1 MRSNK
6 NSMRFS
12 NAFFALAAAAILASG
27 IAAQSDA
34 SQQNKTG
41 RAGTF
46 AIVNARI
53 VPVTGPVIENGT
65 VVIRD
70 GKIAAVGTNVSIPSG
85 AERIDAKGL
94 SVYPGMID
102 AATSLGL
109 AEIPLG
115 ANATMDVAETGS
127 MNANAKAITGINPH
141 TSHVNV
147 TRVNGVTT
155 VHSAPTGGTI
165 AGQSTV
171 INLNGSTQAEM
182 SVVPEFGLVI
192 NFPRVTTFGGFQPG
206 VGPITVDFN
215 EAVRRRDNQIEELK
229 KMMADAEGYAKAK
242 DAAAKDNS
250 IRPPATDLRLEAMLP
265 YIRGERPMLIAVER
279 ERDIR
284 AAVKFL
290 ADNKLKGII
299 VGGQEAWKAADDLKK
314 NNVPVIFTNI
324 YSLPVREDDPYDFLF
339 EGPAQLHR
347 AGVKFAVATGDGGA
361 EVRDLPYH
369 AGLAGAYGLP
379 KEEALKA
386 VTIYPAEI
394 LGIANRM
401 GSIEVGKDANIVV
414 TDGDIL
420 DPRTNIKF
428 LFIGGRLLPL
438 TSRHTELF
446 ESFKDRK

>member
-6 NSMRFS
+6 ISMRFF
-12 NAFFALAAAAILASG
+12 NAFFALAAAAFLASG

-165 AGQSTV
+165 AGQSAV

-192 NFPRVTTFGGFQPG
+192 NFRGFQPG

-215 EAVRRRDNQIEELK
+215 EPVRRRDTQIEELK
-229 KMMADAEGYAKAK
+229 KMMADAEAYAKAK
-242 DAAAKDNS
+242 EASAKDSS
-250 IRPPATDLRLEAMLP
+250 IRPPATDLRLEAMVP
-265 YIRGERPMLIAVER
+265 YIRGERPILLAVER

-339 EGPAQLHR
+339 EGPAQLQR
-347 AGVKFAVATGDGGA
+347 AGVKFAVATGDQGA

-369 AGLAGAYGLP
+369 AGLAGAYGLS

-401 GSIEVGKDANIVV
+401 GSIEAGKDANI
-414 TDGDIL
+414 
-420 DPRTNIKF
+420 DPRTNIKY